1 MGEARV
7 MMDRAT
13 DGVATVSL
21 TVPLWAMS
29 AHDIFVQW
37 VVPGLGAAWLLVQMY
52 YKIKHEWNKD
62 KNGS

>member
-7 MMDRAT
+7 MLDRTT

-21 TVPLWAMS
+21 TVPLWALS

-37 VVPGLGAAWLLVQMY
+37 VVPALGAAWLVMQMY
-52 YKIKHEWNKD
+52 FKLKNELKKD
-62 KNGS
+62 NNGS